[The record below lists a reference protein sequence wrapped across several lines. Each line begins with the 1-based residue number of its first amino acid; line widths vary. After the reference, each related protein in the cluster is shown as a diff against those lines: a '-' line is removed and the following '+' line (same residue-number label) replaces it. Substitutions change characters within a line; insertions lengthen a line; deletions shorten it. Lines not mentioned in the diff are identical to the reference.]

1 MMIALI
7 DYGMGNLHSVSKA
20 LHQMGYEIVITDDPQ
35 VLRKAKGLI
44 LPGVGAF
51 GDAMYELSKRQLVG
65 EIQQLARAGKPLLG
79 ICVGMQLLFTS
90 SEEHG
95 FHQGL
100 NLLPGS
106 VVQFRGDYLVPH
118 MGWNWLR
125 FLQPHPLF
133 QGLEEDYVYFVHS
146 YYVQADNQED
156 VIATTEYHQ
165 SVPAVFAHDHI
176 FGMQFHPE
184 KSGHLGR
191 QLLKRFAQI
200 CEEKV
205 GEHES
210 GTLSSH

>member
-1 MMIALI
+1 MIALI

-20 LHQMGYEIVITDDPQ
+20 LHQMGYETIITDDPQ
-35 VLRKAKGLI
+35 VMRKAMGLI

-100 NLLPGS
+100 NLLPGN
-106 VVQFRGDYLVPH
+106 VVKFRGDYLVPH
-118 MGWNWLR
+118 MGWNWLN

-146 YYVQADNQED
+146 YYVQTDNQED
-156 VIATTEYHQ
+156 VVATTEYHQ
-165 SVPAVFAHDHI
+165 SVAAVVAHDHI

-184 KSGHLGR
+184 KSGQLGR

-205 GEHES
+205 GEHEF